1 MSRAP
6 PLPVTSCGGGD
17 ETPGASGPYS
27 SRTATIGSTVTLKKL
42 VERITRPVE
51 DIDREQLGTFCDAR
65 HLTPI
70 DEIVA
75 REPVRVGGEVRS
87 VRIVP
92 RAGAA
97 ALEVTVTDG
106 RGSVVG
112 VFLGRRKI
120 AGLSP
125 VRR

>member
-1 MSRAP
+1 MAF
-6 PLPVTSCGGGD
+6 
-17 ETPGASGPYS
+17 
-27 SRTATIGSTVTLKKL
+27 KKM
-42 VERITRPVE
+42 VERLTKPVE
-51 DIDREQLGTFCDAR
+51 EIDREQLTAFCDAR
-65 HLTPI
+65 MLAALDNI
-70 DEIVA
+70 AA
-75 REPVRVGGEVRS
+75 RQHVRVGGEVRS

-92 RAGAA
+92 RAGAP

-125 VRR
+125 GRRVAFEGVAARDGKRYLVFNPVYELLS

>member
-1 MSRAP
+1 MA
-6 PLPVTSCGGGD
+6 
-17 ETPGASGPYS
+17 
-27 SRTATIGSTVTLKKL
+27 LKKM
-42 VERITRPVE
+42 VERLTKPVE
-51 DIDREQLGTFCDAR
+51 EIDREQLTAFCDER
-65 HLTPI
+65 NLTAMDTI
-70 DEIVA
+70 
-75 REPVRVGGEVRS
+75 EPRTEVKVGGEVRS

-125 VRR
+125 GRKVAFQGVAARDGKRYLVFNPIYELLS